1 MLKRRS
7 SFIIMAMVIFVL
19 VFTTACSNDK
29 PSGDTNADS
38 GSDNEKVYTLRYAH
52 DHMPDSPFQKSA
64 EDFKDVVEEK
74 SEGRIKVD
82 IYPAEQVGAGR
93 EVLEA
98 LQLGSVEMIN
108 MPVAF
113 FAGFDI
119 KYSLVDM
126 PFLFPNE
133 DVLFKALEG
142 DIGKQLLDLSLDKD
156 MKGIAFY
163 AEGWRQMTNNKPIR
177 TSEDMK
183 GLKIR
188 AMNAPIIL
196 EQYKAWGANPVTLD
210 YSEVY
215 NALQQGVVEGQE
227 NPLLS
232 INDKKFYEVQ
242 DYLILS
248 DHNYLSYVLY
258 ANNTWFESLP
268 KDLQEIV
275 YDAGVDI
282 AKEHRVRMDEANAG
296 YLKTIKESG
305 IEVIT
310 LTDQEK
316 QDFRKASEAVY
327 EKYKDEFGDIL
338 DETIKFVEENK

>member
-1 MLKRRS
+1 MFKKRS
-7 SFIIMAMVIFVL
+7 SFIIIGMLIFVL
-19 VFTTACSNDK
+19 VFTTACSGDK
-29 PSGDTNADS
+29 STSGDSSND
-38 GSDNEKVYTLRYAH
+38 EKVYTLRYAH

-64 EDFKDVVEEK
+64 EEFKEVVEEK
-74 SEGRIKVD
+74 SDGRIKVE

-133 DVLFKALEG
+133 DVLFEALEG
-142 DIGKQLLDLSLDKD
+142 DIGKQLLDLSLEND
-156 MKGIAFY
+156 MKGISFY

-177 TSEDMK
+177 TPEDLK
-183 GLKIR
+183 GVKVR

-196 EQYKAWGANPVTLD
+196 EQYKTWGANPVTLD

-248 DHNYLSYVLY
+248 DHNYLSYALY

-268 KDLQEIV
+268 EDLQEIV
-275 YDAGVDI
+275 YNAGVDV
-282 AKEHRVRMDEANAG
+282 AKEHRVRMDEANES
-296 YLKTIKESG
+296 YLKSIKESG

-310 LTDQEK
+310 LTDQERE
-316 QDFRKASEAVY
+316 DFRKASEPVY
-327 EKYKDEFGDIL
+327 EKYKEEFGDIL
-338 DETIKFVEENK
+338 EQTLKFVEERK